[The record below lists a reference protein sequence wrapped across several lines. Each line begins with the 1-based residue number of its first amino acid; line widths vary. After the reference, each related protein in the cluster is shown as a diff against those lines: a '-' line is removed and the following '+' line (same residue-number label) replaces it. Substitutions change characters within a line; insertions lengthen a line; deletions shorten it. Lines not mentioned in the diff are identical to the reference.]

1 MYLYSCTWFL
11 VLSETGNETG
21 SIVQFTKPTHSSFPS
36 KWIWL
41 IVVAHCQ
48 AVNISWIF
56 MMRTCLRIYKIIQKC
71 EKKKAIGAT
80 LLQNMKSQVGTIKL
94 SLRQQ
99 CVYSLPKSTK
109 GIFKALGA
117 WTSTTMVHGQTFR
130 FITWHPHREGTILS
144 STSGMCLSVLC
155 VEP

>member
-11 VLSETGNETG
+11 VLTETGNETG
-21 SIVQFTKPTHSSFPS
+21 SIVQFIKPTHSSFPS

-41 IVVAHCQ
+41 IVVAQRQ

-56 MMRTCLRIYKIIQKC
+56 MMRTCLRIYKQYRNARRRKQSGQRHW
-71 EKKKAIGAT
+71 K
-80 LLQNMKSQVGTIKL
+80 NMKSQVGTIKL

-130 FITWHPHREGTILS
+130 FITWHPHREDTILS
-144 STSGMCLSVLC
+144 STSRMCLLVLC